1 MNRYY
6 AAYIFSLFLAGTNGI
21 SASYIALSSYE
32 IVLLR
37 FGLASIM
44 LFVLFLVVHRGRF
57 TFLHHRRSLLFLLL
71 TGIVLG
77 INVLFLFEA
86 YQQVGVSLGI
96 LGNYCGPALVMLF
109 SPLLFHE
116 RLTASKLISF
126 LVVLLG
132 VVLVNGRVF
141 LEGNSSWGLFCCA
154 MAGVT
159 LGAMMVFN
167 KYAKDI
173 TGMESSLLTFVIA
186 TATIA
191 VFVWSRQG
199 LSMTIAASDWPPILF
214 LSLISTG
221 IGNNLNFSSMKHLPA
236 QTVSVLGY
244 LEPMVAVLLS
254 AVLLHEAM
262 TPTQIL
268 GAVCILGGA
277 LCCELLP
284 AKAKYAKQ

>member
-1 MNRYY
+1 
-6 AAYIFSLFLAGTNGI
+6 
-21 SASYIALSSYE
+21 
-32 IVLLR
+32 
-37 FGLASIM
+37 
-44 LFVLFLVVHRGRF
+44 
-57 TFLHHRRSLLFLLL
+57 
-71 TGIVLG
+71 
-77 INVLFLFEA
+77 
-86 YQQVGVSLGI
+86 
-96 LGNYCGPALVMLF
+96 
-109 SPLLFHE
+109 
-116 RLTASKLISF
+116 
-126 LVVLLG
+126 
-132 VVLVNGRVF
+132 
-141 LEGNSSWGLFCCA
+141 